1 MNFPSS
7 PIADPVFYVP
17 GKQGLAPM
25 VVDMAM
31 RQPDGTYTSRFSQKT
46 YVMLANEY
54 PGLEIGELDAVIKEK
69 EDIYRNR
76 PPVEITEESFQQALE
91 CLPPENWTN
100 QGDTE
105 SFVMCEHT
113 CGRITGIYVR
123 IDDKFYTF
131 SDLSCITHVE
141 IVAKVRTAIAAGSV
155 EQLQ

>member
-31 RQPDGTYTSRFSQKT
+31 KQSDGTYTSRFSQKT

-54 PGLEIGELDAVIKEK
+54 PGLEIGELDAVVKET

-91 CLPPENWTN
+91 CLPPERWTN
-100 QGDTE
+100 HGDTE
-105 SFVMCEHT
+105 TFVMSEHT
-113 CGRITGIYVR
+113 CGRITGIYLR
-123 IDDKFYTF
+123 IGDKFYSF
-131 SDLSCITHVE
+131 SDLNSITHVE
-141 IVAKVRTAIAAGSV
+141 IVEKVRAAIAAGTV
-155 EQLQ
+155 EHVQ